1 MKTVC
6 NLTLGPDEWEQYA
19 DIKGFAKLRKGKLFF
34 VEEFELNDI
43 DKESVLDTIPTR
55 DLVRYLY
62 DERGREIYDDVS
74 TEQQM
79 YILCA
84 IAAEETSPNNIYNAE
99 TLKQALCEF
108 IDKNAN
114 KIRFY

>member
-1 MKTVC
+1 M
-6 NLTLGPDEWEQYA
+6 
-19 DIKGFAKLRKGKLFF
+19 FF
-34 VEEFELNDI
+34 DNEDFEFEICDW
-43 DKESVLDTIPTR
+43 DDFLDTIPTR
-55 DLVRYLY
+55 NLVAYLY
-62 DERGREIYDDVS
+62 DKRGREIYDDVS

-79 YILCA
+79 NILCA

-108 IDKNAN
+108 IDKNAR